1 MGVRTTWGEIMRK
14 LLTGAAFAAIMTLAG
29 HASASPNLIT
39 NGDFSAGLTGWTETD
54 SCCYYTD
61 GSGFH
66 EGAIG
71 TNGMLSQTFADP
83 AGEDLTLSFYY
94 SGEDPATSYQY
105 VTFDG
110 VEVPG
115 SYVGG
120 ATPLT
125 FYSFNLGP
133 GTGLDTLVFNGRNDP
148 SYNTL
153 DDVVVTAS
161 VPEASTWAMMLVGF
175 AGLGFA
181 GFRARRTAIA
191 AL

>member
-1 MGVRTTWGEIMRK
+1 MRK

-83 AGEDLTLSFYY
+83 VGEDLTLSFYY

-120 ATPLT
+120 AT
-125 FYSFNLGP
+125 
-133 GTGLDTLVFNGRNDP
+133 R
-148 SYNTL
+148 
-153 DDVVVTAS
+153 
-161 VPEASTWAMMLVGF
+161 
-175 AGLGFA
+175 
-181 GFRARRTAIA
+181 
-191 AL
+191 